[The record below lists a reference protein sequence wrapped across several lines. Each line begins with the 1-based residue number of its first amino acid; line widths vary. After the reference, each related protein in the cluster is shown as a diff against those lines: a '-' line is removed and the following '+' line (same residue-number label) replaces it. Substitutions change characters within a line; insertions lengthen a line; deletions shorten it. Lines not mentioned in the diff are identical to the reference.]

1 MKITIEIP
9 KEYEQDFKDNNFSDA
24 LNRFVADVDYEGLAG
39 NYEVEIANMLKEAFT
54 KNHFGMRTQF
64 LELLTMHRQ

>member
-24 LNRFVADVDYEGLAG
+24 LERFIADVDYEGLAG
-39 NYEVEIANMLKEAFT
+39 KYEIETAQMLKEAFA
-54 KNHFGMRTQF
+54 KAKIV
-64 LELLTMHRQ
+64 EEDK

>member
-24 LNRFVADVDYEGLAG
+24 LSRFIADVNYEGLAG
-39 NYEVEIANMLKEAFT
+39 NYEIETAYMLKEAFA
-54 KNHFGMRTQF
+54 KAKIV
-64 LELLTMHRQ
+64 EE

>member
-24 LNRFVADVDYEGLAG
+24 LSRFIADVNYEGLAG
-39 NYEVEIANMLKEAFT
+39 NYEVEIAHMLKEAFA
-54 KNHFGMRTQF
+54 KAKIV
-64 LELLTMHRQ
+64 EE